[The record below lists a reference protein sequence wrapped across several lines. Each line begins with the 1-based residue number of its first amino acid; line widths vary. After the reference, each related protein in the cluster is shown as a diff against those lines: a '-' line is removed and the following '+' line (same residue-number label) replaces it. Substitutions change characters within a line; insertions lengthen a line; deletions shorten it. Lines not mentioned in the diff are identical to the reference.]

1 MIPLITSLGLL
12 FIAPFLYSAAIRV
25 KKVWSAIEKLMNIVV
40 TALVVLHLLPESIHI
55 VGWYAVALA
64 FVGLFLPGLL
74 ERLWERGAERVHL
87 VSIILS
93 LIGLIIHGL
102 MDGAALATP
111 VTSSNSLP
119 LAVVLHTLPA
129 GMLICSIFYPRS
141 QKYVPP
147 ILLAT
152 LGLSTLFGFFAGA
165 RFFDLQEH
173 SSYFAAFQ
181 AFVAG
186 SFLHITFDL
195 HEPHSHH
202 GHIHHH
208 DHDHGPCQGHHH

>member
-1 MIPLITSLGLL
+1 MIPLITSLSLL
-12 FIAPFLYSAAIRV
+12 FIAPFLYRAAIRV
-25 KKVWSAIEKLMNIVV
+25 KKIWNAVEKLMNIVV

-55 VGWYAVALA
+55 VGWPAVLFA
-64 FVGLFLPGLL
+64 FLGLFLPGLL
-74 ERLWERGAERVHL
+74 ERLWERGAEQVHL

-93 LIGLIIHGL
+93 LVGLIIHGL

-111 VTSSNSLP
+111 SSSSNSLP

-147 ILLAT
+147 ILLTT
-152 LGLSTLFGFFAGA
+152 LGLSTLFGYFAGT
-165 RFFDLQEH
+165 RYFSMQEH
-173 SSYFAAFQ
+173 AIYFAMFQ

-195 HEPHSHH
+195 HEPHHH
-202 GHIHHH
+202 GHAH
-208 DHDHGPCQGHHH
+208 

>member
-12 FIAPFLYSAAIRV
+12 FISPFLYTAAIRV
-25 KKVWSAIEKLMNIVV
+25 KKVWTAVEKLMNISV
-40 TALVVLHLLPESIHI
+40 TALVVLHLLPESIHLI
-55 VGWYAVALA
+55 GWSAVAFALL
-64 FVGLFLPGLL
+64 GLFLPGTL
-74 ERLWERGAERVHL
+74 ERLWKRGAERVHF
-87 VSIILS
+87 VSIVLS
-93 LIGLIIHGL
+93 IIGLFIHGL

-111 VTSSNSLP
+111 VTSSNTLP

-129 GMLICSIFYPRS
+129 GILICSIFYPRS
-141 QKYVPP
+141 QKHIPP

-152 LGLSTLFGFFAGA
+152 LALSTLVGYFAGTQ
-165 RFFDLQEH
+165 FFSLQEH

-195 HEPHSHH
+195 HEPHNHHEHSH
-202 GHIHHH
+202 
-208 DHDHGPCQGHHH
+208 

>member
-25 KKVWSAIEKLMNIVV
+25 KKIWSAVEKLMNITV

-55 VGWYAVALA
+55 MGWYAVFFA
-64 FVGLFLPGLL
+64 FIGLFLPGIL
-74 ERLWERGAERVHL
+74 ERLWTRGAEQVHFA
-87 VSIILS
+87 SIILS
-93 LIGLIIHGL
+93 LIGLFIHGL

-111 VTSSNSLP
+111 ISNNNSLP
-119 LAVVLHTLPA
+119 IAVVLHTLPA

-141 QKYVPP
+141 RKIVPP
-147 ILLAT
+147 ILLST
-152 LGLSTLFGFFAGA
+152 LGLSTLLGYFAGGL
-165 RFFDLQEH
+165 FFSLQEH
-173 SSYFAAFQ
+173 ASYFAAFQ

-195 HEPHSHH
+195 HEPHDH
-202 GHIHHH
+202 GHNHAHKH
-208 DHDHGPCQGHHH
+208 EH